1 MTKWRRLAWEP
12 AIISHDWH
20 GWRGKGLYCSHLA
33 GGPRECRRC
42 RGPSRSMC
50 SGCPD
55 MRCPPPRRDTGP
67 VSTLSQREWD
77 RGRWPCCCSC
87 HGTKPSSHGCLSAHC
102 KMVWSPFLCWITE
115 MSWCLFVHLNTLHG
129 NQRKNCQCEK
139 LLLGSLLSKC
149 LFFWCLYP
157 LLPVV
162 SPQLTVGISWATVN
176 SPTGREGT
184 KPGPVCACAGSNNA
198 STRARWG
205 SGHHLELGWHTP
217 SCLMAIWRN

>member
-20 GWRGKGLYCSHLA
+20 GWRWEGLYWSHLA
-33 GGPRECRRC
+33 GGPRECPRC

-50 SGCPD
+50 IGCPD
-55 MRCPPPRRDTGP
+55 TRCHPPRRDTGP
-67 VSTLSQREWD
+67 GPVSILSQRDRD
-77 RGRWPCCCSC
+77 RGKWSGCCC
-87 HGTKPSSHGCLSAHC
+87 HGTKPSSHGCLSAYC

-129 NQRKNCQCEK
+129 NRRKNCQCEK
-139 LLLGSLLSKC
+139 LLDSLLSKC
-149 LFFWCLYP
+149 LFFWYLYP

-176 SPTGREGT
+176 SPTGRGGT
-184 KPGPVCACAGSNNA
+184 KPGPGYACAGRNA
-198 STRARWG
+198 PSRARWG
-205 SGHHLELGWHTP
+205 SGHHLTRVRITYPG
-217 SCLMAIWRN
+217 LMAIWCN